1 MNDAILGRKVGMTR
15 LFSDSGT
22 SIPATVIEAG
32 PCPITQIKTQ
42 DTDGYNAV
50 QLGSGR
56 RRLNAAE
63 QKRKNT
69 INSPLRGH
77 LEKANAIAEIEVE
90 AQDGQRQRK
99 RYGPR
104 YLREIRTD
112 EEGLENANLGDTVD
126 VSIFEE
132 GDLVDVTGTSKG
144 RGFTGVVKRWG
155 FKGGK
160 KTHGGEQDHRRV
172 GSIGWG
178 SSSPSRV
185 HKGKKMPG
193 RHGGKQLTVQNL
205 TVVKSDLER
214 NLLVV
219 KGAVPGP
226 PNGLLIIKK
235 AVKTTVARQE

>member
-1 MNDAILGRKVGMTR
+1 MNDGILGRKVGMTR
-15 LFSDSGT
+15 LFGESGE
-22 SIPATVIEAG
+22 SVPVTVIEAG
-32 PCPITQIKTQ
+32 PCRVVQVKTQ
-42 DTDGYNAV
+42 DADGYNAV
-50 QLGSGR
+50 QLGFGR
-56 RRLNAAE
+56 KRLNAAE

-69 INSPLRGH
+69 INNPSRGH
-77 LEKANAIAEIEVE
+77 LEKANAIEEIEVE
-90 AQDGQRQRK
+90 NQDGQRQRK

-112 EEGLENANLGDTVD
+112 DLEGRNPGDIVD
-126 VSIFEE
+126 VSIFAE
-132 GDLVDVTGTSKG
+132 GDSVDVTGTSKG

-155 FKGGK
+155 FKGGRGS
-160 KTHGGEQDHRRV
+160 HGSEQDHRRV

-193 RHGGKQLTVQNL
+193 RHGGKRLTVQNL
-205 TVVKSDLER
+205 TVVKSDPER

-226 PNGLLIIKK
+226 PNGLLIIRKG
-235 AVKTTVARQE
+235 VKSTVA

>member
-1 MNDAILGRKVGMTR
+1 MNDGILGKKVGMTR
-15 LFSDSGT
+15 LFGESGK
-22 SIPATVIEAG
+22 SIPVTVIEAG
-32 PCPITQIKTQ
+32 PCRVVQIKTQ

-50 QLGSGR
+50 QLGFGR
-56 RRLNAAE
+56 RRLSATE

-69 INSPLRGH
+69 INNPLRGH
-77 LEKANAIAEIEVE
+77 LEKANSIEEIEAE
-90 AQDGQRQRK
+90 TQDGQRQRK
-99 RYGPR
+99 RYGPH
-104 YLREIRTD
+104 YLREMRTD
-112 EEGLENANLGDTVD
+112 DLEGLNPGDTVD
-126 VSIFEE
+126 ASIFEE

-144 RGFTGVVKRWG
+144 RGFTGVIKRWG

-193 RHGGKQLTVQNL
+193 RHGGKRLTVQNL
-205 TVVKSDLER
+205 PIVKSDPER

-226 PNGLLIIKK
+226 PNGLLIIRK
-235 AVKTTVARQE
+235 AVKSTVV

>member
-1 MNDAILGRKVGMTR
+1 MNDGILGRKVGMTR
-15 LFSDSGT
+15 LFGESGT
-22 SIPATVIEAG
+22 SIPVTVIEAG
-32 PCPITQIKTQ
+32 PCPIVQIKTQ
-42 DTDGYNAV
+42 DTDGYDAV
-50 QLGSGR
+50 QLGLGR
-56 RRLNAAE
+56 RRLNTAE
-63 QKRKNT
+63 QKRQKT
-69 INSPLRGH
+69 INNPLRGH
-77 LEKANAIAEIEVE
+77 LEKANAIAEIEVDT
-90 AQDGQRQRK
+90 QDGQRQRK

-104 YLREIRTD
+104 YLREIRND
-112 EEGLENANLGDTVD
+112 GEGLEEVNLGGMVD

-160 KTHGGEQDHRRV
+160 KSHGGEQDHRRP

-193 RHGGKQLTVQNL
+193 RHGGKRLTVQNL
-205 TVVKSDLER
+205 TVVKSDPER

-219 KGAVPGP
+219 NGAVPGP

-235 AVKTTVARQE
+235 AVKATVAQ